1 MAIKI
6 LIAVVLLIV
15 LFVIFVATR
24 PSAFH
29 VERSITVNA
38 PPEAVFA
45 QVNDFRAWGAWS
57 PWEKK
62 DPDMKRTYGAT
73 TAGPGGTYAWAGNGN
88 VGEGNMTIERSERPS
103 HVAIRLE
110 FIKPFAGTNTATFNF
125 APASGGTKVT
135 WAMDGHYNF
144 ITKGIG
150 VFVSMDKMIGND
162 FEAGLS
168 AMKTAAESAPETSTR
183 TATVN

>member
-6 LIAVVLLIV
+6 LIAVAVLIV

-24 PSAFH
+24 PSGFH
-29 VERSITVNA
+29 VERSITINA
-38 PPEAVFA
+38 PPENVFA

-73 TAGPGGTYAWAGNGN
+73 TAGPGATYAWAGNGN
-88 VGEGNMTIERSERPS
+88 VGEGKMTIERSERPS
-103 HVAIRLE
+103 QVAIRLD
-110 FIKPFAGTNTATFNF
+110 FFKPFAGTNAATFNF
-125 APASGGTKVT
+125 TPAPSGTKVT
-135 WAMDGHYNF
+135 WAMDGHCNF

-150 VFVSMDKMIGND
+150 VFMSMDRMIGPD
-162 FEAGLS
+162 FESGLS
-168 AMKTAAESAPETSTR
+168 AMKSVAESGGANTR
-183 TATVN
+183 TATAN